1 MSFFFCNVVHVLCC
15 FGERFAGSSHP
26 LSKYLSSVWIYII
39 AIFWHLEE
47 ALDFS
52 TSKSHNRIVLNNILN
67 KTDTWNL
74 YFSLQH
80 LWKSWK
86 LFKVWLQ
93 LLNNSLHWITVW
105 ICWVFQTDVQKY
117 TKIYKNA
124 LSKVGICEF
133 CEFVRSPDVKFYLIT
148 EYFLCKELLFKEF
161 F

>member
-117 TKIYKNA
+117 IYKNIQKCTIKGGNLRVLRICP
-124 LSKVGICEF
+124 LSGCEVLLNNGIL
-133 CEFVRSPDVKFYLIT
+133 FV
-148 EYFLCKELLFKEF
+148 
-161 F
+161 

>member
-47 ALDFS
+47 AFDFS
-52 TSKSHNRIVLNNILN
+52 TRKSHNRIVLNNILN

-117 TKIYKNA
+117 IYKNIQKCTIKGGNLRVLRICP
-124 LSKVGICEF
+124 LSGCEVLLDNGIL
-133 CEFVRSPDVKFYLIT
+133 FV
-148 EYFLCKELLFKEF
+148 
-161 F
+161 